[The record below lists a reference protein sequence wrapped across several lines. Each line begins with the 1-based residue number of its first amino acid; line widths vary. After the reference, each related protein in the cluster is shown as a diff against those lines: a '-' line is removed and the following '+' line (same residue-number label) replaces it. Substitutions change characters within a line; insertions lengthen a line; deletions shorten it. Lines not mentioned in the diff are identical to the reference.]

1 MEVLLAIM
9 PILSIFFFLFI
20 LRQTSLRASFFS
32 YIVSLLI
39 VLLFSPFHLQ
49 PGQIMH
55 ATIKGALI
63 CFIVGY
69 VLFFGILLFHLMNK
83 MGSIS
88 SIATFVSHAT
98 GDRLLQTLLLCF
110 GLCPL
115 IESASGFGIGFMI
128 AAPIFLALGYPPM
141 KSAILSFIGLLAS
154 SWGALATGT
163 IIGTQIINMDLA
175 KMGAGTALLST
186 PVFAYFIVAA
196 LVIVGG
202 WSAVAEKW
210 KESVV
215 FFLLF
220 SSTIYLFSKF
230 VSVELAGILGPIV
243 TTSYGFWLAR
253 RSRVNKEVYEM
264 QAASLEGEK
273 DSIVKIL
280 SPYLFLTVCILLS
293 RLIPPLQH
301 VFQDNAVL
309 DLPAYSYRLALLYSP
324 GFWLAMT
331 CIFTIFLLRIPF
343 RIVKESL
350 LQTSKQWITFALTT
364 TMFISVSELMGA
376 AGMHSLLAQVAG
388 NFFGH
393 FFIAVAPLIGAIG
406 GFLTG
411 SNAGSNAMFMKLQMQ
426 TAQHI
431 GLPWEYITM
440 GQNASSSVATIASP
454 SRITLG
460 AYICGIP
467 FRENELLRKTT
478 LLIGGTIVLII
489 AEMVVWSLFW

>member
-1 MEVLLAIM
+1 MEVLLAIT
-9 PILSIFFFLFI
+9 PIISIFFFLFVM
-20 LRQTSLRASFFS
+20 RQTSLRASLFA
-32 YIVSLLI
+32 YLASLCI
-39 VLLFSPFHLQ
+39 VLSYPAFHLQ
-49 PGQIMH
+49 VGQITH
-55 ATIKGALI
+55 ATMKGALI
-63 CFIVGY
+63 CFIIGY

-88 SIATFVSHAT
+88 SIATFITYAT

-128 AAPIFLALGYPPM
+128 AAPIFLALGYPPLQ
-141 KSAILSFIGLLAS
+141 SAMLSFIGLLAS

-163 IIGTQIINMDLA
+163 IIGTQILNMPLA

-196 LVIVGG
+196 LFIVGG
-202 WSAVAEKW
+202 WSAVVQKW
-210 KESVV
+210 KESVI

-220 SSTIYLFSKF
+220 SSSIYLFSKY
-230 VSVELAGILGPIV
+230 VSVELAGILGPMI
-243 TTSYGFWLAR
+243 TTSYGLWLAK
-253 RSRVNKEVYEM
+253 SNVNEEAFDQ
-264 QAASLEGEK
+264 QAASVAGERE
-273 DSIVKIL
+273 SIVKIM

-293 RLIPPLQH
+293 RIVPAFQH
-301 VFQDNAVL
+301 ILVSNAVV
-309 DLPAYSYRLALLYSP
+309 DLPAFSYKLQLLYSP
-324 GFWLAMT
+324 GFWLFIT

-350 LQTSKQWITFALTT
+350 LQTSKQWITFVITT

-376 AGMHSLLAQVAG
+376 SGMHSLLAQAAG
-388 NFFGH
+388 DTFGRM
-393 FFIAVAPLIGAIG
+393 FLVVAPIIGAVG

-411 SNAGSNAMFMKLQMQ
+411 SNAGSNAMFMKLQME
-426 TAQHI
+426 TARHI

-440 GQNASSSVATIASP
+440 GQNTSSSVATIASP

-478 LLIGGTIVLII
+478 LLIGGTIILII
-489 AEMVVWSLFW
+489 AEIILWSFFW